1 MKVQLAEHV
10 IWRDLGDEVVILSLA
25 NNNYFGLVGAGGQ
38 MWRHLAETE
47 STDRTVE
54 ALMKEFETDAATLRT
69 DLDVLV
75 RELETLG
82 LVIVDGHAATRPAAK
97 ARAKAP
103 KASRSKGAPRRAI
116 KRRAAKTASARKRA
130 SKKGGAQKRR
140 SRKTNR

>member
-38 MWRHLAETE
+38 MRHQLAENE
-47 STDRTVE
+47 STDRAVE
-54 ALMKEFETDAATLRT
+54 ALMKEFDTDAATLRA
-69 DLDVLV
+69 DLEVLV

-82 LVIVDGHAATRPAAK
+82 LVVVDGDTVKRPATKAK
-97 ARAKAP
+97 AKAP
-103 KASRSKGAPRRAI
+103 KVSRNKGSPRGAV
-116 KRRAAKTASARKRA
+116 KRRAAKPAPVGKRA
-130 SKKGGAQKRR
+130 SKKRAAEKRR